1 MAETP
6 SASPNRPRGHERN
19 EVLETSAF
27 SEVTIG
33 VKMTQCKYGQY
44 ADVCSKFFR

>member
-1 MAETP
+1 LLR
-6 SASPNRPRGHERN
+6 SDVINERN

-33 VKMTQCKYGQY
+33 VKPQLDSVTRAECASSMATE
-44 ADVCSKFFR
+44 